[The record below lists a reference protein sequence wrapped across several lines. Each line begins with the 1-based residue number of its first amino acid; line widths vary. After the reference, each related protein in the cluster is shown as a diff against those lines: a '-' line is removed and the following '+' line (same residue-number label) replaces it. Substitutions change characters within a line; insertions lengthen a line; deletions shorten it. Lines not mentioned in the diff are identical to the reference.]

1 MGHLVAVITGVGTAK
16 LFMLSP
22 NFDELRWIGGAV
34 ACGAASALMT
44 LTNTVHPPGGAT
56 AVLAVVTPQIAAV
69 GWWFVGLIL
78 LGSVLMLGVALV
90 LNNIMREYPQFW
102 WTPRDV
108 RRPKKIAADEESQKP
123 AVEHVETASIS
134 GESEATHV
142 EVSADPHGLQQ
153 TSTAQL
159 IVIGPHGLVLP
170 EGFSLGPEEE
180 GVVEILQRRLRQ
192 ELQYE
197 SHEHPEHIHH
207 AAHHESA
214 SDSDVKSSHGD
225 SSSVSS

>member
-1 MGHLVAVITGVGTAK
+1 
-16 LFMLSP
+16 MLSP

-56 AVLAVVTPQIAAV
+56 AVLAVVTPQIAAL
-69 GWWFVGLIL
+69 GWYFVGLIL

-90 LNNIMREYPQFW
+90 LNNIMRQYPQFW

-108 RRPKKIAADEESQKP
+108 RRPKKVAADEESQKP
-123 AVEHVETASIS
+123 AIEHIETASIS

-142 EVSADPHGLQQ
+142 EVSADPHGLQRSK
-153 TSTAQL
+153 TSAAQL
-159 IVIGPHGLVLP
+159 VVIGPHGLVLP
-170 EGFSLGPEEE
+170 EGFTLGPEEE

-197 SHEHPEHIHH
+197 HNEGIQH
-207 AAHHESA
+207 AAHHDSV